1 MIAFDD
7 DMELDTVSKTECG
20 VKFGLWMRRWREAKS
35 LVENVDVE
43 PDHYMF
49 RLWLGVL
56 SVATQN
62 RLKPDE
68 FEYMFH
74 MLRLHG
80 FADAH
85 TAPRGESFT

>member
-1 MIAFDD
+1 
-7 DMELDTVSKTECG
+7 
-20 VKFGLWMRRWREAKS
+20 MRRWREAKS

-43 PDHYMF
+43 LDHYMF
-49 RLWLGVL
+49 RLWLGIP

-62 RLKPDE
+62 RLKPDK

-74 MLRLHG
+74 MLHLHG

-85 TAPRGESFT
+85 TAPRGNLSREQMRHALSRFTGFT